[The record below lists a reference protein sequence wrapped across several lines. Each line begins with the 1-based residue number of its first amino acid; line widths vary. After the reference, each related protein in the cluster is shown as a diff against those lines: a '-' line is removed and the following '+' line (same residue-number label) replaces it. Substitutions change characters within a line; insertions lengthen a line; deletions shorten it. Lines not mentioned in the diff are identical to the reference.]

1 MVAGLSAK
9 SSIAPRALLQ
19 PDEISEAAWELATPD
34 INIRGLVDQLVS
46 NTLYSDALV
55 AVARALPKPYV
66 VSWVCAMVRS
76 DIAQLGTD
84 PHIRSAL
91 VIAERWLAQPTD
103 ENRESAAN
111 AIRNR
116 ELVTPGDWL
125 TAAVAWS
132 GGSLTPPGYAVVK
145 PADHLTARAAV
156 AALYLIAA
164 RAPDEFGKR
173 LAHFISNALDLF
185 GSEPAGATQQ

>member
-9 SSIAPRALLQ
+9 SSVAPRALLQ

-34 INIRGLVDQLVS
+34 INVRGLVDQLVS

-66 VSWVCAMVRS
+66 VSWVCAMIRS

-84 PHIRSAL
+84 PRIRSAL

-103 ENRESAAN
+103 DNREAAAN
-111 AIRNR
+111 VIRGR
-116 ELVTPGDWL
+116 ELITPGDWL
-125 TAAVAWS
+125 IAAVAWS

-145 PADHLTARAAV
+145 PADHLTARAAI

-173 LAHFISNALDLF
+173 LALFISNALDLF
-185 GSEPAGATQQ
+185 GSEPTGATQQ